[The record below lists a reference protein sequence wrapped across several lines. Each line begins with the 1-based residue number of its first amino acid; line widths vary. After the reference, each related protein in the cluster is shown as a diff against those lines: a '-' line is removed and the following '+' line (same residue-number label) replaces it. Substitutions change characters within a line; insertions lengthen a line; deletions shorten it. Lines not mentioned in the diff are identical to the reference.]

1 MVHGFSPTLCSLNN
15 SGGSACDI
23 LSGMEI
29 DATAFYEGGDAT
41 PASPPGLPPGGTPPQ
56 VEVPE
61 PMSSFTAL
69 GMALFCLWS
78 AYLVMRHGLGQPG
91 LRFLHETN
99 A

>member
-1 MVHGFSPTLCSLNN
+1 MDIN
-15 SGGSACDI
+15 STG
-23 LSGMEI
+23 
-29 DATAFYEGGDAT
+29 FYEGGDAT
-41 PASPPGLPPGGTPPQ
+41 PAPPGLPPGGTTPQ

-61 PMSSFTAL
+61 PMSSFMAL

-78 AYLVMRHGLGQPG
+78 AYLVMRRGRGQPG